1 MIFQLKYYYT
11 LRNTGITPKQNLKN
25 LRINREIKEMPS
37 RIKNLKL
44 QLKVMQKISIS
55 ESGWTFRLNLNKVM
69 RRFILNHLLRE
80 YLDQMPL
87 LTLLLDA
94 YGLVLISYPVQK
106 MLKKLMSYV
115 SVESLTLECLLIL
128 KFLYQVSNGW
138 WDQFNLLKIA

>member
-55 ESGWTFRLNLNKVM
+55 ESG
-69 RRFILNHLLRE
+69 
-80 YLDQMPL
+80 
-87 LTLLLDA
+87 
-94 YGLVLISYPVQK
+94 
-106 MLKKLMSYV
+106 
-115 SVESLTLECLLIL
+115 
-128 KFLYQVSNGW
+128 
-138 WDQFNLLKIA
+138 